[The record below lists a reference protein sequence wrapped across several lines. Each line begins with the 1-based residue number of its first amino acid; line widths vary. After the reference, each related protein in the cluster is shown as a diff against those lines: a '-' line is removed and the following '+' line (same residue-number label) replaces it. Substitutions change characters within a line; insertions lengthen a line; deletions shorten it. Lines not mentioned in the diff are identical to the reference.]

1 MRRAAPWLALAVLLA
16 VVGAAGGYYYHF
28 LRTYVH
34 PSDYSGAG
42 TGTVTVVVHSGD
54 TATVIGQRLYADGVV
69 ASVRAFTNAANAN
82 PQSRSVQPGTYKLHR
97 HMNAALALNALLSP
111 AARIQAVVTIP
122 EGLRTSWAVS
132 LLGKATDDQTG
143 YQQALKDTSRLGLPP
158 YAHGNPQGYLYPDT
172 YTIQPHTPP
181 LQVLQGMVS
190 AFKAEAARVH
200 LEATAKQDGLTPGQ
214 VITVASLVQAEGGRP
229 SDFPKIA
236 QVIYNRRR
244 QGMRLQ
250 LDSTVFYALHTH
262 GSRATAAQIHVK
274 SPYNTYAHAGLPP
287 GPIDNPGDAAIKAAL
302 HPAPGRWLYFVTVD
316 PKHRITRFTSSY
328 SQFQQFVAEL
338 NRNLKN
344 GT

>member
-1 MRRAAPWLALAVLLA
+1 M
-16 VVGAAGGYYYHF
+16 
-28 LRTYVH
+28 
-34 PSDYSGAG
+34 S
-42 TGTVTVVVHSGD
+42 
-54 TATVIGQRLYADGVV
+54 
-69 ASVRAFTNAANAN
+69 
-82 PQSRSVQPGTYKLHR
+82 
-97 HMNAALALNALLSP
+97 AALALKALLNP

-190 AFKAEAARVH
+190 AFKAEAARIH
-200 LEATAKQDGLTPGQ
+200 LEATAKQDGLTPAQ

-262 GSRATAAQIHVK
+262 GSRATAGQIHVK